1 MSSPGTY
8 GPARCTGWALAG
20 PGEAANAPSTRPTA
34 VRRSAARLHRSVGH
48 EFTRA
53 TVCLPDCSA
62 GRSRGPRGPGGA
74 RPRARAGG
82 TARRLRTGV
91 RAESRPHGN
100 RSRPRKW
107 PRKFAASITFDRRVR
122 DARPWPGES
131 LSPESERRSAV
142 LPAAPKVA
150 PLVPRTEN
158 LMTKRLLVTAVVSLG
173 ATALTFAPSTQLGGL
188 AGVAPARAATSAAA
202 VPADADSGM
211 DDSAVGALDQAGLG
225 GPVDAAGAAPADG
238 PIDADAPADPAPA
251 DAAAADPAPGAP
263 G

>member
-1 MSSPGTY
+1 MPG
-8 GPARCTGWALAG
+8 
-20 PGEAANAPSTRPTA
+20 
-34 VRRSAARLHRSVGH
+34 
-48 EFTRA
+48 
-53 TVCLPDCSA
+53 
-62 GRSRGPRGPGGA
+62 
-74 RPRARAGG
+74 
-82 TARRLRTGV
+82 
-91 RAESRPHGN
+91 
-100 RSRPRKW
+100 
-107 PRKFAASITFDRRVR
+107 
-122 DARPWPGES
+122 WPGES

-142 LPAAPKVA
+142 LPAAPNVA

-173 ATALTFAPSTQLGGL
+173 ATALTFAPSTHLGGL

-251 DAAAADPAPGAP
+251 DAAAADPAPADAAP
-263 G
+263 TDAAPADAAPAAPAPANPAAEAPADPAPANPAAEAPVPVDATPADPPAAVDAPADPAPADPAPAPDPDARLDDTPAGRLHP

>member
-1 MSSPGTY
+1 MPG
-8 GPARCTGWALAG
+8 R
-20 PGEAANAPSTRPTA
+20 
-34 VRRSAARLHRSVGH
+34 
-48 EFTRA
+48 
-53 TVCLPDCSA
+53 
-62 GRSRGPRGPGGA
+62 
-74 RPRARAGG
+74 
-82 TARRLRTGV
+82 
-91 RAESRPHGN
+91 
-100 RSRPRKW
+100 
-107 PRKFAASITFDRRVR
+107 
-122 DARPWPGES
+122 WPGES

-173 ATALTFAPSTQLGGL
+173 ATALTFAPSTHLGGL

-211 DDSAVGALDQAGLG
+211 DDSAVGPLDQAGRG

-251 DAAAADPAPGAP
+251 DAAPADPAPADAAP
-263 G
+263 AHPAPAHPAPADPDAEAPVPVDATPADAPAPVDAAADPVPADPAPADPAPAP

>member
-1 MSSPGTY
+1 MPG
-8 GPARCTGWALAG
+8 
-20 PGEAANAPSTRPTA
+20 
-34 VRRSAARLHRSVGH
+34 
-48 EFTRA
+48 
-53 TVCLPDCSA
+53 
-62 GRSRGPRGPGGA
+62 
-74 RPRARAGG
+74 
-82 TARRLRTGV
+82 
-91 RAESRPHGN
+91 
-100 RSRPRKW
+100 
-107 PRKFAASITFDRRVR
+107 
-122 DARPWPGES
+122 WPGES

-142 LPAAPKVA
+142 LPAAPNVA

-173 ATALTFAPSTQLGGL
+173 ATALTFAPSTHLGGL

-251 DAAAADPAPGAP
+251 DAAAADPAPADAAPADAAPTDAAPADAPPAPAAPPPAGAP
-263 G
+263 AGPAPANPAAEAPVPVDATPADPPAAVDAPADPAPADPA

>member
-1 MSSPGTY
+1 MPG
-8 GPARCTGWALAG
+8 R
-20 PGEAANAPSTRPTA
+20 
-34 VRRSAARLHRSVGH
+34 
-48 EFTRA
+48 
-53 TVCLPDCSA
+53 
-62 GRSRGPRGPGGA
+62 
-74 RPRARAGG
+74 
-82 TARRLRTGV
+82 
-91 RAESRPHGN
+91 
-100 RSRPRKW
+100 
-107 PRKFAASITFDRRVR
+107 
-122 DARPWPGES
+122 WPGES

-173 ATALTFAPSTQLGGL
+173 ATALTFAPSTHLGGL

-238 PIDADAPADPAPA
+238 PIDADAPADPAPP
-251 DAAAADPAPGAP
+251 AAAPPLPPPRPGGPPAAPPRPEPPPAAPARAAPAPADPAPADP
-263 G
+263 GPANP

>member
-1 MSSPGTY
+1 MSAGLLPRALPSPPGGLEVRGAGR
-8 GPARCTGWALAG
+8 GPAEPRGRCGLESARNRDRTETAAG
-20 PGEAANAPSTRPTA
+20 CGNGREKSSRASPSTGGGGRP
-34 VRRSAARLHRSVGH
+34 
-48 EFTRA
+48 
-53 TVCLPDCSA
+53 
-62 GRSRGPRGPGGA
+62 GR
-74 RPRARAGG
+74 
-82 TARRLRTGV
+82 
-91 RAESRPHGN
+91 
-100 RSRPRKW
+100 
-107 PRKFAASITFDRRVR
+107 
-122 DARPWPGES
+122 WPGES

-158 LMTKRLLVTAVVSLG
+158 LMTKRLLVTAVVSLRP
-173 ATALTFAPSTQLGGL
+173 TAPAFAPSTHLGGL

-251 DAAAADPAPGAP
+251 DAAPADQAPA
-263 G
+263 